1 MTIDHV
7 AIWTTRLEELKDYYV
22 KYFHGS
28 SNDKYTNQVTNFES
42 YFITFSS
49 GSKIELMQKPGILN
63 NHLDLLENQHLGLT
77 HLSFSV
83 ENMNLVVEKA
93 KELKKDGFKILSGPR
108 ITGDGYYEFETMDPD
123 NNRIEVSAVFVE

>member
-7 AIWTTRLEELKDYYV
+7 AIWTTRLEDLKDFYTT
-22 KYFHGS
+22 YFNGTA
-28 SNDKYTNQVTNFES
+28 NEKYTNKVTRFES

-49 GSKIELMQKPGILN
+49 GSRIELMQKPGILN
-63 NHLDLLENQHLGLT
+63 NHLDLLENQHLGIT

-83 ENMNLVVEKA
+83 ENMSMVVEKA
-93 KELKKDGFKILSGPR
+93 KELKKAGFKILSGPR

-123 NNRIEVSAVFVE
+123 NNRVEVSSIFVE